1 MAITTTLTMDDLLG
15 ISPQAQLNL
24 NRVLTWI
31 NEVNATVGA
40 NTAELR
46 VVASTAACKAIA
58 AADRANL
65 DVVFL
70 ADSGQALYFSAA
82 SSAAEAL
89 GPPITVIQP
98 TAGTG
103 RWLALALPPVASVAA
118 AQLATNAV
126 ETLKIN
132 ALAVTEA
139 KIAGAAITATKLG
152 IASLAAPSSVAVGG
166 ASYIIPLTIPNT
178 AGNSDYTLPAI
189 GLIVIGARFV
199 PNATVGALSTIQLK
213 TAAGAANVTEALD
226 IAAATVGLAKDF
238 TTFDPANWNFA
249 ASAGIRV
256 TTTGTDVAGSLM
268 LECLRVS

>member
-1 MAITTTLTMDDLLG
+1 MAITTILNMNDLLG

-24 NRVLTWI
+24 NRVLDWVE
-31 NEVNATVGA
+31 EVNSTVGA

-82 SSAAEAL
+82 SVAAEAL

-103 RWLALALPPVASVAA
+103 RWLALALPPALSVAA
-118 AQLATNAV
+118 AQLTAGAVTVPKLSPLATPPV
-126 ETLKIN
+126 SGG
-132 ALAVTEA
+132 ALA
-139 KIAGAAITATKLG
+139 G
-152 IASLAAPSSVAVGG
+152 APSFIMALQIS
-166 ASYIIPLTIPNT
+166 NT
-178 AGNSDYTLPAI
+178 AGNNDFTAAGYAFAI
-189 GLIVIGARFV
+189 GKSWFV
-199 PNATVGALSTIQLK
+199 PDATVGALSTIQIQ

-226 IAAATVGLAKDF
+226 IAAATVGLQKDF
-238 TTFDPANWNFA
+238 TTVSPADSSFA
-249 ASAGIRV
+249 ANAGLRV
-256 TTTGTDVAGSLM
+256 ATTGTNVGGM
-268 LECLRVS
+268 LYLTAAIVV